1 MTQARSFAVLFTAP
15 FPPIWTGF
23 IVLNADVS
31 EDFWEVIGMAIEV
44 PKGRSQIRRAGNRFP
59 PFSLFFLSIFSE
71 IYAGCI

>member
-1 MTQARSFAVLFTAP
+1 MKQTRSFAVLFTAP
-15 FPPIWTGF
+15 FPSVWMGF

-31 EDFWEVIGMAIEV
+31 EDFGKVIGMGIEV
-44 PKGRSQIRRAGNRFP
+44 SRGRSLIRRAGNRFP